1 MLKQMFVFFFAIKG
15 RNGAPIVA
23 QRVTNPTSIC
33 EDAGSIPA
41 LAQRVKA
48 SGVAV
53 AVAGSCSS
61 TSTPSLG
68 PYVCHRCGPK
78 KQKKRQ
84 TFVDSVY
91 LEIIFYLLWSLLWNF
106 MFIVFP
112 VVSYM

>member
-33 EDAGSIPA
+33 EDAGSIPG

-53 AVAGSCSS
+53 AVAAAPLRPLVWDLTYATGVVLKS
-61 TSTPSLG
+61 
-68 PYVCHRCGPK
+68 K
-78 KQKKRQ
+78 KKRQ